1 MLDLVL
7 AGGTVVDGLG
17 GPARREDV
25 GILGDRVV
33 ALGFLGSEAAAVR
46 VDVTG
51 LTVIPGIVDIHSHSD
66 LTLVSDGRARSKI
79 MQGVTTEI
87 VGNCGLGPFPLAPWS
102 AARTRAAVSIIDL
115 DPSVE
120 TPWTDFGGY
129 RAAVERSRPALN
141 VAALV
146 GHVPLRLAAAP
157 DNAGSLDRVELA
169 RLLDGIDAALAAGA
183 VGFSTGLMYP
193 PAMSANRDELVAIAE
208 VVAAQDRLFA
218 IHARNYS
225 NALLPA
231 VEEALAVARATG
243 CRLQFSHLAVAG
255 RKNWGSVAVALDLID
270 AARADGADVAVDIYP
285 YLAGSANLSQLLPE
299 WSQAGGADEIVR
311 RLANTADRARILEEL
326 PGLMVHRWDEVVVS
340 FVDSGLADVIG
351 LTMQEVGERSSV
363 DPAVAALDVIR
374 DSGNRA
380 MMVAYGRSQDDLM
393 AVLRHPS
400 ASIGSDGLS
409 VDPDGP
415 TGAGLPHPRSYG
427 CYPRFLG
434 RMVRDGDIALERAV
448 AMTTS
453 APAARV
459 GLTDRGSVTVGS
471 IADLAVFAADTFTD
485 TATYE
490 SPARF
495 PTGLAHVVVA
505 GEFVVRDGVQDDA
518 TRPGRFV
525 TVA

>member
-1 MLDLVL
+1 MLDLIL

-17 GPARREDV
+17 GTSRREDV
-25 GILGDRVV
+25 GIRGDRVV
-33 ALGFLGSEAAAVR
+33 ALGELGFKESAAR
-46 VDVTG
+46 VDVMG

-87 VGNCGLGPFPLAPWS
+87 VGNCGLGPFPLEPGGAS
-102 AARTRAAVSIIDL
+102 RTRAAVSIIDL

-120 TPWTDFGGY
+120 TTWSDFSGY

-146 GHVPLRLAAAP
+146 GHVPLRLAVAP
-157 DNAGSLDRVELA
+157 DNSGALDSDQLSRV
-169 RLLDGIDAALAAGA
+169 LDGVDAALAAGA

-193 PAMSANRDELVAIAE
+193 PAMSANREELVAIAE
-208 VVAAQDRLFA
+208 VVAAHDRLFA

-225 NALLPA
+225 NDLLPA
-231 VEEALAVARATG
+231 VDEALAVARATG

-255 RKNWGSVAVALDLID
+255 RKNWGSVAVALERID
-270 AARADGADVAVDIYP
+270 AARAEGVDVAVDIYP
-285 YLAGSANLSQLLPE
+285 YLAGSANLSQLLPG
-299 WSQAGGADEIVR
+299 WSRAGGADAIVH
-311 RLANTADRARILEEL
+311 RLSDATTRKRILEEL
-326 PGLMVHRWDEVVVS
+326 PDVMVHRWDEVVVS
-340 FVDSGLADVIG
+340 FVDGDLADVLG
-351 LTMQEVGERSSV
+351 LTVQQIGERWSV
-363 DPAVAALDVIR
+363 DPAAAALDVIR
-374 DSGNRA
+374 DSGDRA

-393 AVLRHPS
+393 AVLRDPFS
-400 ASIGSDGLS
+400 SIGSDGLS

-434 RMVRDGDIALERAV
+434 RMVRDGNIALERAV
-448 AMTTS
+448 AMSTS

-459 GLTDRGSVTVGS
+459 GLTDRGRIAVGS
-471 IADLAVFAADTFTD
+471 IADIAVFDAGAFTD

-490 SPARF
+490 SPAQF
-495 PTGLAHVVVA
+495 PTGLAHVLVA
-505 GEFVVRDGVQDDA
+505 GEFVVRNGVQDDA
-518 TRPGRFV
+518 ARPGRFL
-525 TVA
+525 